1 MRTHIRVSHI
11 NKYIIVEPHR
21 DDVNGLLR
29 WMAGGETEEH
39 WEGLKRVD
47 RHWKNGHGCWCR
59 ATGVKGVVLSSFLS
73 PLLTVRQ
80 R

>member
-11 NKYIIVEPHR
+11 NKYTIVEPHR

-47 RHWKNGHGCWCR
+47 RR
-59 ATGVKGVVLSSFLS
+59 
-73 PLLTVRQ
+73 
-80 R
+80 